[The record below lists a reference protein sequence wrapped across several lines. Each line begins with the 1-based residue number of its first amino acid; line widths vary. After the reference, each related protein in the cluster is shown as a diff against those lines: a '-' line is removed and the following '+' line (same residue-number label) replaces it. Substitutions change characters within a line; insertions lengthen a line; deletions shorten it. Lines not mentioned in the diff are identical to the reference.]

1 MKITRTQL
9 IENRRK
15 AKIPDISYDL
25 DNDGN
30 VSGRDYFIARKFD
43 QGCKHFLTKEEKET
57 ALDAIRNGVEDKYKW
72 GLEAGAQMRGL
83 RVKQVRG

>member
-43 QGCKHFLTKEEKET
+43 
-57 ALDAIRNGVEDKYKW
+57 
-72 GLEAGAQMRGL
+72 
-83 RVKQVRG
+83 